1 MASVL
6 REDDSDIDAL
16 LGDTIAKV
24 GESPKVIEASAQL
37 QAMIDAAR
45 GTPPELVDPRTLAV
59 RFTRLK
65 ALSLSAAHYL
75 LACQDLTEETL
86 ALRMGSAVHAGL
98 FLNHDVVC
106 YDGRRQ
112 GKAWERFEKRCHEL
126 ERRTIILNE
135 KEYRLAAGVI
145 DSVRR
150 HKRASELLFDG
161 TTIEQTL
168 DWNWNG
174 RTCRSTPDACTKI
187 RNTDLK
193 SARSTEPRW
202 FAREALKRHYHA
214 QMGFYSDA
222 MQQTNGVRPSEEYL
236 VAVENVAPF
245 NVTVLRL
252 PDETREVGAKLRY
265 IWWARL
271 LAAEQLGHYG
281 PYVEADI
288 DLEIPHYEHEPVEV
302 EVDGQLVT
310 VD

>member
-1 MASVL
+1 MASAL

-45 GTPPELVDPRTLAV
+45 GQAPKLIDPSTLPV
-59 RFTRLK
+59 RFSRLK
-65 ALSLSAAHYL
+65 AFSLSAAHYL
-75 LACQDLTEETL
+75 LWSQDLTEETL

-98 FLNHDVVC
+98 FLDRDVVC

-112 GKAWERFEKRCHEL
+112 GKAWERFEAHHL
-126 ERRTIILNE
+126 ERRAVVLNE
-135 KEYRLAAGVI
+135 KEYRLASGVI

-150 HKRASELLFDG
+150 HKRAMQLLFDG
-161 TTIEQTL
+161 TVVEHRL
-168 DWNWNG
+168 DWTVG
-174 RTCRSTPDACTKI
+174 ARACRGTPDACTPR

-193 SARSTEPRW
+193 SARCTEPRW

-214 QMGFYSDA
+214 QMSFYSDA
-222 MQQTNGVRPSEEYL
+222 IEAKHGRRPDEEYL
-236 VAVENVAPF
+236 IAVENVAPF

-252 PDETREVGAKLRY
+252 PDETREVGAKLCHL
-265 IWWARL
+265 WFAQL
-271 LAAEQLGHYG
+271 LNAEQLGHYG

-288 DLEIPHYEHEPVEV
+288 DLEIPHYDHEPVEV
-302 EVDGQLVT
+302 EIDGQLVT

>member
-1 MASVL
+1 MGSPL
-6 REDDSDIDAL
+6 RDDDSDIDAM
-16 LGDTIAKV
+16 LGDAIAKV

-45 GTPPELVDPRTLAV
+45 GAPPALVDPRSLPV

-65 ALSLSAAHYL
+65 SLALSAAHYL

-86 ALRMGSAVHAGL
+86 ALRMGSGIHAGL
-98 FLNHDVVC
+98 FEDRAVVC

-112 GKAWERFEKRCHEL
+112 GKAWERFEKHHLEL
-126 ERRTIILNE
+126 RAVILNE
-135 KEYRLAAGVI
+135 AEYRVAAGVI

-150 HKRASELLFDG
+150 HPRAMSLLFDG
-161 TTIEQTL
+161 TTIEQRI

-174 RTCRSTPDACTKI
+174 RACRSTPDACTKV

-214 QMGFYSDA
+214 QMAFYSDA
-222 MQQTNGVRPSEEYL
+222 LEATNGVRPSEEYL

-252 PDETREVGAKLRY
+252 PDETREVGAKLCHL
-265 IWWARL
+265 WWAQL

-288 DLEIPHYEHEPVEV
+288 ELEIPHYDHEPVEV